1 MKVVFCEPPVLASW
15 EGQKQVPER
24 LYGCSYELYHFP
36 DLANLYCAA
45 VAEQAGHE
53 VRLID
58 AVVERLAP
66 AAFFARLADWR
77 PDAVVLHSVLLS
89 KPTDLEALRRLREI
103 LPKAQLIVHGPEPTR
118 VPEAYLLDENTVVIR
133 GEPENSLRELLAGRA
148 AGGQSRRFGDD
159 CEHLPIDG
167 ELVNVAALP
176 FPARD
181 HPDVAPFYRTLRNP
195 KFSRGPFAPLMA
207 SRGCAFRCLF
217 CVPNSISFAREM
229 EYARVFGKK
238 PPVAVAPAARVVAE
252 FTALAAAGYG
262 AVAVVDDQFLWQKE
276 RTLEICRGIKPL
288 GLEWGML
295 SRADFLDDPEI
306 VTAVREAGCVSV
318 DIGVES
324 LSPAT
329 LEYVNKNLTVPQVET
344 ALAVCRSCG
353 LKPKLNIIIGASP
366 AETPDDVRGTVRRL
380 RDLEV
385 EMAMFSIAT
394 PFKGTGFY
402 DLAVNKGFL
411 VDTSDAVDPVKKSVI
426 SYPAPGMNRR
436 TLERENRRA
445 YYAFYLHP
453 KTLWR
458 RLRAVRGPRELW
470 RNLKTAL
477 RLFAD
482 LK

>member
-1 MKVVFCEPPVLASW
+1 
-15 EGQKQVPER
+15 
-24 LYGCSYELYHFP
+24 
-36 DLANLYCAA
+36 
-45 VAEQAGHE
+45 
-53 VRLID
+53 
-58 AVVERLAP
+58 
-66 AAFFARLADWR
+66 
-77 PDAVVLHSVLLS
+77 LHSVLLS
-89 KPTDLEALRRLREI
+89 KPTDLEALRRLRAI
-103 LPKAQLIVHGPEPTR
+103 LPEALLIVHGPEPTR
-118 VPEAYLLDENTVVIR
+118 VPEAYLLDERTAAIR
-133 GEPENSLRELLAGRA
+133 GEPENALRELLAGRP
-148 AGGQSRRFGDD
+148 AGGLSRRRGDG

-167 ELVNVAALP
+167 TLVDMAELP

-181 HPDVAPFYRTLRNP
+181 HPDVARFYRTLQNP

-207 SRGCAFRCLF
+207 SRGCAFHCLF

-238 PPVAVAPAARVVAE
+238 PPVAAAPAAKVVAE

-262 AVAVVDDQFLWQKE
+262 AVAVIDDQFLWQKE

-306 VTAVREAGCVSV
+306 VAAVRDAGCVSV

-324 LSPAT
+324 LSQTT
-329 LEYVNKNLTVPQVET
+329 LDYVNKNLTVPQVEK

-366 AETPDDVRGTVRRL
+366 TETRDDVRRTVRRL

-394 PFKGTGFY
+394 PFKGTSFH
-402 DLAVNKGFL
+402 DLAEQKGFL
-411 VDTSDAVDPVKKSVI
+411 VDATDAIDPVKKSVI
-426 SYPAPGMNRR
+426 SYPAPGMDKQA
-436 TLERENRRA
+436 LEHENRRA

-470 RNLKTAL
+470 QNIKTAL